1 MPLVIPL
8 FIPHR
13 GCPHL
18 CLFCNQHSITAA
30 GQEATDGPAIDSIIR
45 TWLDRSPVR
54 KKVHAAFFGG
64 SFTCLPGEEQE
75 RLLAVVLPYLGSGE
89 IETIRLSTRPD
100 CIDTEICGFLCAHR
114 VGIVELG
121 VQSFDD
127 RVLRASCRGHS
138 ADDSRRAARLLQQ
151 AGIAVGIQLMPG
163 LPQETYRSFIAGI
176 RQTIDLAP
184 AFVRLYPTVVLRH
197 SALAEQW
204 QEGRYR
210 PLSLNRAT
218 AWVARAKELFDAAG
232 IPVVRMGLQPTAEL
246 AAEVVAGPYHPAFGE
261 LVRSRLWFAR
271 IRRRLAMLAAGE
283 HLTIRI
289 SHRDR
294 SAVVGN
300 NRTNIRR
307 LEQLG
312 YAGRFTLQDDL
323 QAARESVEYAVS
335 QPS

>member
-30 GQEATDGPAIDSIIR
+30 GQEATDGPAIGGIIR
-45 TWLDRSPVR
+45 AWLARSPGR
-54 KKVHAAFFGG
+54 KMVQAAFFGG
-64 SFTCLPGEEQE
+64 SFTCLPRDEQE
-75 RLLAVVLPYLGSGE
+75 RLLAGVLPFLTSGE
-89 IETIRLSTRPD
+89 IDTIRLSTRPD
-100 CIDTEICGFLCAHR
+100 CIDAESCSFLSAHQ

-127 RVLRASCRGHS
+127 RVLRAACRGHC
-138 ADDSRRAARLLQQ
+138 AADSRRAVLLLQE

-163 LPQETYRSFIAGI
+163 LPQESYRSFIAGI
-176 RQTIDLAP
+176 RQAIDLAP

-197 SALAEQW
+197 SDLAELW

-210 PLSLNRAT
+210 PLSLNRAV
-218 AWVARAKELFDAAG
+218 ARVARAKELFDAAG
-232 IPVVRMGLQPTAEL
+232 IPVIRMGLQPTAEL

-261 LVRSRLWFAR
+261 LVRSRLWFTR
-271 IRRRLAMLAAGE
+271 IRRRLAALAAGD

-323 QAARESVEYAVS
+323 QAARGSVEYAVS